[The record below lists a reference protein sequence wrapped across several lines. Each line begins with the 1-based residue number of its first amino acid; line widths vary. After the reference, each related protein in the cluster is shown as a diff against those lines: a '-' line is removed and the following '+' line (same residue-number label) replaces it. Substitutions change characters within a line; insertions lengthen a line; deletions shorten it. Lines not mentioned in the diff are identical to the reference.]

1 MAYRFENL
9 PKYTVAKKS
18 TVNGMFWGV
27 FKKGK
32 LVSQGLY
39 PTQAEAQKY
48 AQQLVEDDNWH
59 AANR

>member
-1 MAYRFENL
+1 MTYRFENL
-9 PKYTVAKKS
+9 PQYTVSKKS
-18 TVNGMFWGV
+18 TANGMFWGV

-39 PTQAEAQKY
+39 NTQAEAEKY
-48 AQQLVEDDNWH
+48 AQQLVQDDAWH